1 MARGIDNPVS
11 RLSFRDWSEN
21 RLHGLREVKPSSCT
35 AGPGSDHRKFR
46 LTPSTQSPGTVSF
59 SQHCHLLLKQDAAF
73 VTSPVMISKQDGHGQ
88 CQLRNALDH
97 AQISITEIAH
107 KEKCI
112 RLQSLNQFC
121 ISFPPVTMEVSGNG
135 KTECCQNDF

>member
-11 RLSFRDWSEN
+11 RLSFRDWPEN

-35 AGPGSDHRKFR
+35 AWPGTDHRQLR
-46 LTPSTQSPGTVSF
+46 LTPCAQSPRTVTF
-59 SQHCHLLLKQDAAF
+59 PQQRNLLLKQAAAS
-73 VTSPVMISKQDGHGQ
+73 VASTVMISKQDGHRQ
-88 CQLRNALDH
+88 CQLRNAFH
-97 AQISITEIAH
+97 QAQISITEIAH
-107 KEKCI
+107 KQKCV

-121 ISFPPVTMEVSGNG
+121 ISVPPVTMEVSGNG